1 MTEIAVRDLPPVFT
15 LLQRLWRHISLRR
28 RAQLAVLF
36 VLMVVATL
44 SEIAAIGAV
53 LPFLAVLSSPQSVFV
68 NAHLQPLI
76 AFLGISES
84 TQLLA
89 PLTVIFIAAALLSGG
104 LRLLL
109 LYVQTRLSHAIGVDV
124 STDIFRRTLY
134 QPYAVHISRNSSEVI
149 SAMLNKAQA
158 IVGHAV
164 IPCLTISSSLLMLAA
179 ILITLFAI
187 DPIIASSSFA
197 GFGLIYVAV
206 IFFTRRRLAIDS
218 ARINHEQ
225 NETLKII
232 QEGLG
237 GIRDVLIDGTQNIYC
252 KAYRN
257 ADVPLRRAVANIQI
271 ISATPRYCIEAM
283 GMALIAGL
291 AYSLASRAGGLGS
304 AIPVLGA
311 LVLGAQRL
319 LPVLQQ
325 GYAAWTMIK
334 GGHVSLND
342 ALNLLDQPLP
352 EYASLPP
359 PVPMPFQRGIE
370 LRNLSF
376 RYSAD
381 GPWVLRDLN
390 LSIPKG
396 ARVGFIGTTGSGKS
410 TLSDVVMGLLE
421 AEEGFLAIDGVPL
434 SAQNRRAW
442 QAHIAH
448 VPQSIFLADVRI
460 AENIAFGV
468 PPDAIDLDRVRRAA
482 QQARIAETIEGWTE
496 GYDTLA
502 GERGIR
508 LSGGQ
513 RQRIGIAR
521 ALYKQADVIVLDEAT
536 SALDNDTE
544 KAVMHSLEILGN
556 QPTMLIVAHR
566 LTTLRNCTHIVELNN
581 GQVARI
587 GNFNDIIGKVA

>member
-109 LYVQTRLSHAIGVDV
+109 LYVQTRLSHAIGADV
-124 STDIFRRTLY
+124 STDIYRRTLY

-149 SAMLNKAQA
+149 SAMLNKAHA

-271 ISATPRYCIEAM
+271 IGATPRYCIEAM

-311 LVLGAQRL
+311 LALGAQRL

-334 GGHVSLND
+334 GGQVSLND

-359 PVPMPFQRGIE
+359 PVPMSFQRGIE

-442 QAHIAH
+442 QSRIAH

-482 QQARIAETIEGWTE
+482 KQARIAETIEGWAE

-544 KAVMHSLEILGN
+544 KAVMHSLENLGDR
-556 QPTMLIVAHR
+556 PTMLIVAHR
-566 LTTLRNCTHIVELNN
+566 LTTLRNCSHIVELNN
-581 GQVARI
+581 GQVVRI
-587 GNFNDIIGKVA
+587 GNFNDIIGQVA

>member
-1 MTEIAVRDLPPVFT
+1 MTLVVRDLPPVFA
-15 LLQRLWRHISLRR
+15 LLKRLWYHISVRR
-28 RAQLAVLF
+28 RAQIFVLF
-36 VLMVVATL
+36 VLMVVASL

-53 LPFLAVLSSPQSVFV
+53 LPFLAVLSSPQSVFANV
-68 NAHLQPLI
+68 HSQPLI
-76 AFLGISES
+76 EVFGIRES

-89 PLTVIFIAAALLSGG
+89 PLTVIFIVAVLLSGG

-109 LYVQTRLSHAIGVDV
+109 LYVQTRLSHAIGADV
-124 STDIFRRTLY
+124 SADIYRRTLY
-134 QPYAVHISRNSSEVI
+134 QPYVVHISRNSSEVI

-164 IPCLTISSSLLMLAA
+164 LPCLTVSSSLLMLAA

-187 DPIIASSSFA
+187 DPIIASSSFV
-197 GFGLIYVAV
+197 GFGLIYFFV
-206 IFFTRRRLAIDS
+206 IFGTRRRLETDS
-218 ARINHEQ
+218 ARINRKQ
-225 NETLKII
+225 TETLKII

-291 AYSLASRAGGLGS
+291 AYSLASRAGGLSG

-311 LVLGAQRL
+311 LALGAQRL

-334 GGHVSLND
+334 AGQASLND
-342 ALNLLDQPLP
+342 ALYLLDQPLP
-352 EYASLPP
+352 EYASLPLP
-359 PVPMPFQRGIE
+359 LPMPFQYGIE

-376 RYSAD
+376 RYSVD
-381 GPWVLRDLN
+381 SPWVLRCLN

-410 TLSDVVMGLLE
+410 TLIDVVMGLLE
-421 AEEGFLAIDGVPL
+421 AEAGCLAIDGVPL

-448 VPQSIFLADVRI
+448 VPQSIFLGDVTI

-468 PPDAIDLDRVRRAA
+468 PPDAIDLVRVRRAA

-496 GYDTLA
+496 GYDTMV

-544 KAVMHSLEILGN
+544 KAVMHSLEILGD
-556 QPTMLIVAHR
+556 QSTMLIVAHR

-587 GNFNDIIGKVA
+587 GNFNDIIGQVA

>member
-1 MTEIAVRDLPPVFT
+1 MTVVVRNLPTVFVQ
-15 LLQRLWRHISLRR
+15 LKRLWCHITVRR
-28 RAQLAVLF
+28 RTQISVLF
-36 VLMVVATL
+36 VLMVAVSL
-44 SEIAAIGAV
+44 SEIAAIGTV
-53 LPFLAVLSSPQSVFV
+53 LPFLVVLSSPQSVFTNV
-68 NAHLQPLI
+68 HLQPLI
-76 AFLGISES
+76 EFFVISES
-84 TQLLA
+84 NQLLA
-89 PLTVIFIAAALLSGG
+89 LLTVIFITATLLSGV

-124 STDIFRRTLY
+124 SADIYRRTLY

-149 SAMLNKAQA
+149 SAMLNKAHA

-164 IPCLTISSSLLMLAA
+164 IPWLTIFSSLLMLAA
-179 ILITLFAI
+179 ILMTLFAI
-187 DPIIASSSFA
+187 DPIIASSSFV

-218 ARINHEQ
+218 ARINHKQ
-225 NETLKII
+225 NEALKII

-237 GIRDVLIDGTQNIYC
+237 GIRDVLIDGTQNIYS

-257 ADVPLRRAVANIQI
+257 ADAPLRRAMANIQI

-304 AIPVLGA
+304 AIPVLGTLA
-311 LVLGAQRL
+311 LGAQRL

-334 GGHVSLND
+334 GGQVSLND
-342 ALNLLDQPLP
+342 ALELLDQPLP
-352 EYASLPP
+352 EYAILPP
-359 PVPMPFQRGIE
+359 PAPMSFQCGIE

-421 AEEGFLAIDGVPL
+421 AEEGFLAIDGMPL

-468 PPDAIDLDRVRRAA
+468 PLDAIDLDRVRRAA
-482 QQARIAETIEGWTE
+482 QLAKISETIESWTK
-496 GYDTLA
+496 GYDTLV

-544 KAVMHSLEILGN
+544 KEVMHSLENLGDR
-556 QPTMLIVAHR
+556 PTMLIVAHR

-587 GNFNDIIGKVA
+587 GNFNDIIGQVT